1 METHQ
6 KRHKFDVDLQG
17 LDQNREPQ
25 EAGAT
30 WDGKGFNLYLEGG

>member
-1 METHQ
+1 METLQ
-6 KRHKFDVDLQG
+6 KPDKFNVDLQG

-30 WDGKGFNLYLEGG
+30 WDVKFNLNLEAG